1 MSKQPPFPFDTVVA
15 PAARSG
21 WRAKWFHII
30 FGHDDAPG
38 RLFDLVLIIAILS
51 SIVVTMLDTV
61 MELHLRYARAFYVL
75 EWVFTVAF
83 TAEYVLR
90 LAVVARPRRYA
101 LSFFGIIDLL
111 AVLPTYLS
119 LLIAGSQYLLVVRAV
134 RILRIFR
141 VLKMTRYVGEAD
153 LLWSTLVKSRRKIFI
168 FISTIL
174 TLVLI
179 FGALMYLV
187 EGPENGFTSI
197 PRAMYWAVVT
207 MTTVGFGDI
216 TPHTALGQI
225 LTSLIMLVGYSI
237 IAVPTGIFA
246 AELAAGIRDAHQ
258 QAACV
263 ACGMQGHQAD
273 ASFCRGCGEPLPG
286 RPTVPRPSDDH
297 AQEA

>member
-1 MSKQPPFPFDTVVA
+1 MSKQPPFPFDTRVR
-15 PAARSG
+15 PATLTG
-21 WRAKWFHII
+21 WRARWFHII

-51 SIVVTMLDTV
+51 SIVVTVLDTV
-61 MELHLRYARAFYVL
+61 NELHVRFASLFYAL
-75 EWVFTVAF
+75 EWFFTVVFTL
-83 TAEYVLR
+83 EYVVR
-90 LAVVARPRRYA
+90 LMVVARPMRYA
-101 LSFFGIIDLL
+101 RSFFGIVDLL
-111 AVLPTYLS
+111 AVLPTYVS
-119 LLIAGSQYLLVVRAV
+119 LLVAGSQYLLVIRAV

-153 LLWSTLVKSRRKIFI
+153 LLWGTLVKSRRKIFI

-174 TLVLI
+174 TVVLI

-187 EGPENGFTSI
+187 EGPENGFSSI

-216 TPHTALGQI
+216 TPHTALGQV

-246 AELAAGIRDAHQ
+246 AELAAGIRDVRQ
-258 QAACV
+258 QLTCR
-263 ACGMQGHQAD
+263 ACGLDGHQGD
-273 ASFCRGCGEPLPG
+273 ARFCRGCGQPLAAPALQASSSG
-286 RPTVPRPSDDH
+286 AN
-297 AQEA
+297 AQD

>member
-1 MSKQPPFPFDTVVA
+1 MSRQPPFPFDVRVA
-15 PAARSG
+15 PASRAG
-21 WRAKWFHII
+21 WRARWFHII

-51 SIVVTMLDTV
+51 SILVAILDTV
-61 MELHLRYARAFYVL
+61 EDVHVRFDGIFYAL
-75 EWVFTVAF
+75 EWIFTVAF
-83 TAEYVLR
+83 TFEYVMR
-90 LAVVARPRRYA
+90 LLVVARPRRYA
-101 LSFFGIIDLL
+101 LSFFGVIDLL

-119 LLIAGSQYLLVVRAV
+119 LFIAGSQYLLVIRAV

-153 LLWSTLVKSRRKIFI
+153 LLWGTLVRSRRKIFV

-179 FGALMYLV
+179 FGAMMYLV

-216 TPHTALGQI
+216 TPHTTLGQM

-246 AELAAGIRDAHQ
+246 AELAAGIRDARQ
-258 QAACV
+258 QAT
-263 ACGMQGHQAD
+263 CGQCQMKGHQPD
-273 ASFCRGCGEPLPG
+273 ARYCRGCGAPLG
-286 RPTVPRPSDDH
+286 GTDVG
-297 AQEA
+297 

>member
-1 MSKQPPFPFDTVVA
+1 MSQQPPFPFDTPVA
-15 PAARSG
+15 PAAHDG
-21 WRAKWFHII
+21 WRARWFHIV

-38 RLFDLVLIIAILS
+38 RLFDLILIIAILS
-51 SIVVTMLDTV
+51 SILIALLDTV
-61 MELHLRYARAFYVL
+61 EEVHVRLAGVFYAL
-75 EWVFTVAF
+75 EWVFTLAF
-83 TAEYVLR
+83 TLEYALR
-90 LAVVARPRRYA
+90 LLVVARPRRYA
-101 LSFFGIIDLL
+101 LSFFGVVDLL

-119 LLIAGSQYLLVVRAV
+119 LLVAGSQYLLVIRAL

-153 LLWSTLVKSRRKIFI
+153 LLWATLVRSRRKIFV

-216 TPHTALGQI
+216 TPHTTLGQM

-246 AELAAGIRDAHQ
+246 AELAAGIRDARQ
-258 QAACV
+258 QVACV
-263 ACGMQGHQAD
+263 ACQMKGHQPD
-273 ASFCRGCGEPLPG
+273 ARYCRGCGAPLHA
-286 RPTVPRPSDDH
+286 DDSQ
-297 AQEA
+297 A

>member
-1 MSKQPPFPFDTVVA
+1 MSKQPPFPFDTRVR
-15 PAARSG
+15 PAARTG
-21 WRAKWFHII
+21 WRARWFHII

-38 RLFDLVLIIAILS
+38 RLFDLILIIAILS
-51 SIVVTMLDTV
+51 SIVVTLLDTV
-61 MELHLRYARAFYVL
+61 MELHVRYATLFLVLEWFFTAVFTLEYVVRLMVVAQPTRYAR
-75 EWVFTVAF
+75 
-83 TAEYVLR
+83 
-90 LAVVARPRRYA
+90 
-101 LSFFGIIDLL
+101 SFFGVVDLL

-119 LLIAGSQYLLVVRAV
+119 LFVAGSQYLLVIRAV

-153 LLWSTLVKSRRKIFI
+153 LLWGTLVKSRRKIFI

-216 TPHTALGQI
+216 TPHTALGQM
-225 LTSLIMLVGYSI
+225 LTSVIMLVGYSI

-246 AELAAGIRDAHQ
+246 AELAAGIRDARQ
-258 QAACV
+258 QISCAAC
-263 ACGMQGHQAD
+263 AMQGHQAD
-273 ASFCRGCGEPLPG
+273 ARFCRGCGHPLAGPAVPG
-286 RPTVPRPSDDH
+286 TTSGSN
-297 AQEA
+297 AQG

>member
-1 MSKQPPFPFDTVVA
+1 MSKQPFPFDTPVA
-15 PAARSG
+15 PAAGSG
-21 WRAKWFHII
+21 WRARWFHII

-51 SIVVTMLDTV
+51 SIIVAMLDTV
-61 MELHLRYARAFYVL
+61 ADLHTRFARAFYVL

-83 TAEYVLR
+83 TLEYVMR
-90 LAVVARPRRYA
+90 LLVVARPRRYA
-101 LSFFGIIDLL
+101 LSFFGVIDLL

-119 LLIAGSQYLLVVRAV
+119 LLFTGSQYLLVIRAV

-153 LLWSTLVKSRRKIFI
+153 MLWSTLVRARRKIFI

-216 TPHTALGQI
+216 TPHTTLGQI

-246 AELAAGIRDAHQ
+246 AELAAGIRDARQ
-258 QAACV
+258 PTPCPSCQ
-263 ACGMQGHQAD
+263 MQGHQPD
-273 ASFCRGCGEPLPG
+273 ARYCRGCGGSLQASETKTPG
-286 RPTVPRPSDDH
+286 P
-297 AQEA
+297 

>member
-1 MSKQPPFPFDTVVA
+1 MSKQPPFPFDAIVA

-21 WRAKWFHII
+21 WRARWFHII

-38 RLFDLVLIIAILS
+38 RRFDLILIIAILS
-51 SIVVTMLDTV
+51 SIVVTVLDTV
-61 MELHLRYARAFYVL
+61 SELHTRYSTLFYLLEWFFTLLFTLEYVTRLLVVRRPTRYAR
-75 EWVFTVAF
+75 
-83 TAEYVLR
+83 
-90 LAVVARPRRYA
+90 
-101 LSFFGIIDLL
+101 SFFGVVDLL
-111 AVLPTYLS
+111 AVLPTYAS
-119 LLIAGSQYLLVVRAV
+119 LLVVGSQYLLVIRAV
-134 RILRIFR
+134 RIMRIFR

-153 LLWSTLVKSRRKIFI
+153 LLWGTLVKSRRKIFI

-187 EGPENGFTSI
+187 EGPEHGFTSI

-216 TPHTALGQI
+216 TPHTPLGQI

-246 AELAAGIRDAHQ
+246 AELAAGIRDARL
-258 QAACV
+258 QATCP
-263 ACGMQGHQAD
+263 ACGMEGHQAD
-273 ASFCRGCGEPLPG
+273 ARFCRGCGRSLSGPAV
-286 RPTVPRPSDDH
+286 PTTTLGPRTQP
-297 AQEA
+297 

>member
-1 MSKQPPFPFDTVVA
+1 MSQQPPFPFDVAVA
-15 PAARSG
+15 PATSKG
-21 WRAKWFHII
+21 WRGRWFHII

-38 RLFDLVLIIAILS
+38 RLFDLVLIVAILS
-51 SIVVTMLDTV
+51 SIIVTMLDTV
-61 MELHLRYARAFYVL
+61 SDLHLRFAHIFYVL
-75 EWVFTVAF
+75 EWVFTVTF
-83 TAEYVLR
+83 TIEYVMR
-90 LAVVARPRRYA
+90 LLVVARPRRYA
-101 LSFFGIIDLL
+101 LSFFGVVDLL

-119 LLIAGSQYLLVVRAV
+119 LFFVGSQYLLVIRAV

-153 LLWSTLVKSRRKIFI
+153 MLWATLVRSRRKIFV

-179 FGALMYLV
+179 FGAMMYLV

-216 TPHTALGQI
+216 TPHTTLGQI

-246 AELAAGIRDAHQ
+246 AELAAGIRDARQH
-258 QAACV
+258 V
-263 ACGMQGHQAD
+263 ACDSCHLKGHQTD
-273 ASFCRGCGEPLPG
+273 ARYCRGCGEPL
-286 RPTVPRPSDDH
+286 
-297 AQEA
+297 Q